1 MSDYLIDLAKWP
13 FWAALAAAIVLVAPR
28 ARDQHRSWIYAL
40 LNLGF
45 ITLLVGWRPGAC
57 LLGGAA
63 VAWFLARIVRGSP
76 RRGIWVVIAM
86 GLTLAVF
93 VLHKRP
99 GWFTILRTDEVNPLL
114 KVVGYS
120 YIALRLIELYR
131 AMYEQRYDA
140 PELAATINYLL
151 PFQMLAAGPIQSYDD
166 FVSQPGEPRTL
177 NAEITLS
184 ATQRIA
190 HGLFKKFVLAF
201 AIKKL
206 FLTDFTVHGFY
217 WILEIQMFFI
227 WLYLDFSAYSDIAV
241 GIGRLIG
248 VHTPENFNRPYFA
261 RNMITFWERWHISLS
276 LWIRRNLFF
285 PVQIALLRRTN
296 GKSPLLCATVGFV
309 VAFLLCGMW
318 HGIAWNFFVWGAM
331 QATGLIIVNFYRVLL
346 TARLGSKGVKVYL
359 ANPYFKAV
367 AMALTFEWVAIS
379 HLTFFYRF

>member
-13 FWAALAAAIVLVAPR
+13 FWLTLAVAIVFIAPR
-28 ARDQHRSWIYAL
+28 TRNQHRSWTYAL

-45 ITLLVGWRPGAC
+45 ITLLVGWRLGAC
-57 LLGGAA
+57 VLAGGV
-63 VAWFLARIVRGSP
+63 VAWLLARFVRSSP
-76 RRGIWVVIAM
+76 RPGIWVALAM
-86 GLTLAVF
+86 GITLAVF
-93 VLHKRP
+93 VIHKRP
-99 GWFTILRTDEVNPLL
+99 DWFTILDTRQINPLL
-114 KVVGYS
+114 RLVGYS

-140 PELAATINYLL
+140 PELAATINYLI
-151 PFQMLAAGPIQSYDD
+151 PFQMVAAGPIQSYDD
-166 FVSQPGEPRTL
+166 FVMQPGEPRPL
-177 NAEITLS
+177 NAEAAMS
-184 ATQRIA
+184 GAQRIA
-190 HGLFKKFVLAF
+190 HGVFKKFVLAF

-206 FLTDFTVHGFY
+206 FLTDFTIHGSY
-217 WILEIQMFFI
+217 WILEAQMFFI

-241 GIGRLIG
+241 GIGKLIG

-261 RNMITFWERWHISLS
+261 RNMIAFWERWHISLS

-285 PVQIALLRRTN
+285 PVQIALLRRTD
-296 GKSPLLCATVGFV
+296 GKKPLLCASIGFV

-331 QATGLIIVNFYRVLL
+331 HASGLVIVNYYRVFL
-346 TARLGSKGVKVYL
+346 TKRLGSKGVKAYL
-359 ANPYFKAV
+359 ANPYIKAA